1 MKKLIALLSVGVLA
15 LGIIGCGADE
25 SGVGGSDVEESGA
38 GESGVGESDV
48 EEGGG
53 EEYRAVEMS
62 AIKDA
67 IVEELG
73 DDYWPNMS
81 LDSDMLEGFIGLTS
95 DMYED
100 FLAEIPMISTN
111 VDTLIVVRA
120 KEDQVDAVEKAM
132 NDYRD
137 AKVSNTMQYPQNIG
151 KIQASKVARL
161 GNYVI
166 FVQLGADVMDV
177 LDQGDE
183 AVILHC
189 QAVNDKVID
198 IIRTTIQ

>member
-1 MKKLIALLSVGVLA
+1 MMKKLLALLSVGVLA
-15 LGIIGCGADE
+15 LGIVGCGE
-25 SGVGGSDVEESGA
+25 
-38 GESGVGESDV
+38 
-48 EEGGG
+48 EEGDADQNGG
-53 EEYRAVEMS
+53 EVYRVVEM
-62 AIKDA
+62 ATIKDA

-73 DDYWPNMS
+73 EDYWPNMP
-81 LDSDMLEGFIGLTS
+81 LDSDMLEGLTGITS

-100 FLAEIPMISTN
+100 FLAELPMISTN

-120 KEDQVDAVEKAM
+120 KEDQADAVEKAM

-137 AKVSNTMQYPQNIG
+137 ANVSNTMQYPQNLG

-166 FVQLGADVMDV
+166 FVQLGADVMEF

-183 AVILHC
+183 AVIVHC
-189 QAVNDKVID
+189 QEANDNVIE
-198 IIRTTIQ
+198 IIRMTIQ

>member
-1 MKKLIALLSVGVLA
+1 MKKLVALLSVGVLA
-15 LGIIGCGADE
+15 LGMMGCGA
-25 SGVGGSDVEESGA
+25 
-38 GESGVGESDV
+38 GEGDT
-48 EEGGG
+48 EEGSG
-53 EEYRAVEMS
+53 EEYRVVEMS

-73 DDYWPNMS
+73 DDYWPNMP
-81 LDSDMLEGFIGLTS
+81 LDSDMLEGFIGVTS

-120 KEDQVDAVEKAM
+120 KEDQADAVEKALK
-132 NDYRD
+132 DYRD
-137 AKVSNTMQYPQNIG
+137 ANVSNTMQYPQNIG
-151 KIQASKVARL
+151 KIQASKVVRL

-166 FVQLGADVMDV
+166 FVQLGANVMDV
-177 LDQGDE
+177 IDQGDE
-183 AVILHC
+183 AVIVHC
-189 QAVNDKVID
+189 QEANDRVIE

>member
-1 MKKLIALLSVGVLA
+1 MRKLLALLSVGVLA
-15 LGIIGCGADE
+15 LGMAGCGT
-25 SGVGGSDVEESGA
+25 EESDSEKN
-38 GESGVGESDV
+38 GE
-48 EEGGG
+48 
-53 EEYRAVEMS
+53 EEYRIVEMT

-67 IVEELG
+67 VVEELG
-73 DDYWPNMS
+73 DDYWPNMP
-81 LDSDMLEGFIGLTS
+81 LDSDMLEGFIGVTS

-120 KEDQVDAVEKAM
+120 KEGQADAVEKAM

-137 AKVSNTMQYPQNIG
+137 ANVGNTMQYPQNLG

-166 FVQLGADVMDV
+166 FVQLGGDVME
-177 LDQGDE
+177 LSEQGDE
-183 AVILHC
+183 AVIAHC
-189 QAVNDKVID
+189 QEVNDSVIEL
-198 IIRTTIQ
+198 ISGMLR

>member
-1 MKKLIALLSVGVLA
+1 MKKIFALLSVGLLA
-15 LGIIGCGADE
+15 LGIVGCGAEDN
-25 SGVGGSDVEESGA
+25 GA
-38 GESGVGESDV
+38 D
-48 EEGGG
+48 EGGG
-53 EEYRAVEMS
+53 EVYSVVEMS

-73 DDYWPNMS
+73 EDYWPNMP
-81 LDSDMLEGFIGLTS
+81 LDSDMLEGFIGVSS

-120 KEDQVDAVEKAM
+120 KEDQADAVEKAM

-137 AKVSNTMQYPQNIG
+137 VKVSNTMQYPQNLG

-166 FVQLGADVMDV
+166 FVQLGGDVMDL

-183 AVILHC
+183 AVIVHC
-189 QAVNDKVID
+189 QEVNDKVIE
-198 IIRTTIQ
+198 IIRTVIK

>member
-1 MKKLIALLSVGVLA
+1 MKKFLSLLGVCALA
-15 LGIIGCGADE
+15 LGIVGCGAQKD
-25 SGVGGSDVEESGA
+25 D
-38 GESGVGESDV
+38 GETYQV
-48 EEGGG
+48 
-53 EEYRAVEMS
+53 VEM
-62 AIKDA
+62 ATIKDA

-73 DDYWPNMS
+73 EDYWPNMP
-81 LDSDMLEGFIGLTS
+81 LDSDMLEGFIGVTP

-120 KEDQVDAVEKAM
+120 KSDQVDAVEKAL

-137 AKVSNTMQYPQNIG
+137 ANVSNTMQYPQNLG
-151 KIQASKVARL
+151 KIQASKVERL
-161 GNYVI
+161 GDYVV

-183 AVILHC
+183 AVIVHC
-189 QAVNDKVID
+189 QEANDKVIE
-198 IIRTTIQ
+198 IIKETIR

>member
-1 MKKLIALLSVGVLA
+1 MKKFYALLCVGVLA
-15 LGIIGCGADE
+15 LGIMGCGADG
-25 SGVGGSDVEESGA
+25 SGT
-38 GESGVGESDV
+38 GENNVGENDAD
-48 EEGGG
+48 EGGK
-53 EEYRAVEMS
+53 EEYRVVEMTT
-62 AIKDA
+62 IKDA
-67 IVEELG
+67 IVDELG
-73 DDYWPNMS
+73 DDYWPNMP
-81 LDSDMLEGFIGLTS
+81 LDSEMFEEFVGVTS

-120 KEDQVDAVEKAM
+120 KEGQADALEKAM

-137 AKVSNTMQYPQNIG
+137 AKVSNTMQYPQNLG

-166 FVQLGADVMDV
+166 FVQLGADVMDI

-183 AVILHC
+183 AVIAHC
-189 QAVNDKVID
+189 QKANDKVIE
-198 IIRTTIQ
+198 IIKTTIQ

>member
-1 MKKLIALLSVGVLA
+1 MKKLIALLSVSVLA
-15 LGIIGCGADE
+15 LGIMGCGADQ
-25 SGVGGSDVEESGA
+25 SGVGGSDVEESGVE
-38 GESGVGESDV
+38 ESGVDES
-48 EEGGG
+48 GG
-53 EEYRAVEMS
+53 EEYRTVEMS

-73 DDYWPNMS
+73 DDYWPNMP
-81 LDSDMLEGFIGLTS
+81 LDSDMLEGFIGVTS

-137 AKVSNTMQYPQNIG
+137 AKVSDTMQYPQNLG

-189 QAVNDKVID
+189 QKVNDKVID